1 MKTLGRTNNELL
13 AEMQFRA
20 NSPFI
25 LTSIANDFDHYMM
38 MVDYIA
44 ADELQSA
51 TQTESVLK
59 LSFNS

>member
-13 AEMQFRA
+13 AEMQFRS

-25 LTSIANDFDHYMM
+25 LNEISIDFDHYMM

-44 ADELQSA
+44 ADEIQTA

-59 LSFNS
+59 IALNS